1 MVSASFVSRLDPFHW
16 LRGPSPSRWLGAL
29 SVRSRIILLALIP
42 VAGFIANGASYI
54 AGEREVGDAF
64 ERYRRAVLTA
74 ETSHSFKEAL
84 NQMRITARDFAAA
97 PSDELV
103 GAFERANAV
112 ALEKLAIID
121 ESISDD
127 DRLRIAWLYSRLKE
141 VRERFR
147 NVVGE
152 QRIIGFTNDEGLQRK
167 LYDAGVAVERVINEK
182 IGWLGD
188 SDAKK
193 LLVSLLVMR
202 RYEAEQ
208 RIQSTSTS
216 YTLFF
221 SEYQNFSNTIGTIS
235 GATEQRADI
244 ESLVKAY
251 ADTFSSWSAMADRL
265 RPNLKIIDLD
275 TQQMMP
281 AADQIIDS
289 VRDSAHHDAVR
300 LSSSQ
305 SRTRAIILSV
315 GTAAVLL
322 GLILSWLIGRSITRP
337 IHKLSEAMTR
347 LAQGDT
353 SANIPATHEKH
364 AIGDMARSVLVF
376 RDTTIDREQLAEAR
390 NETARSREIRSQAI
404 AATIANFER
413 SVNAVLDRVRGAAG
427 RLEAASGRLNASA
440 DAMSSE
446 ARTAKDRVM
455 TASANVATAAGSVDE
470 LAASIG
476 EIANQAKQSTD
487 VAAQAV
493 AEARRTS
500 ATMSELAK
508 AATRIGEVVNLI
520 QSIAG
525 QTNLLALNATIEA
538 ARAGEAGRGFAV
550 VASEVKSLAGQ
561 TARATEEIAGQ
572 IGAIQSATADATQAI
587 AQVNTIIENMSAM
600 AANVASTVGQQNTAV
615 AIIADGVNSAS
626 TEARN
631 GADTMSR
638 VATASLE
645 ARTTAADVK
654 VMADALAL
662 EAEGLDSQVRQF
674 LIEVQAA

>member
-1 MVSASFVSRLDPFHW
+1 M
-16 LRGPSPSRWLGAL
+16 

-64 ERYRRAVLTA
+64 ERYRHAVLTA
-74 ETSHSFKEAL
+74 EASHSFKEAI
-84 NQMRITARDFAAA
+84 NQMRITARDFAAN
-97 PSDELV
+97 PSDELAD
-103 GAFERANAV
+103 AFEKANAL
-112 ALEKLAIID
+112 ALEKLAVID
-121 ESISDD
+121 EAVDD
-127 DRLRIAWLYSRLKE
+127 NDRLRIAWLSGRLKD
-141 VRERFR
+141 VRNRFR
-147 NVVGE
+147 DVVGE
-152 QRIIGFTNDEGLQRK
+152 QRVIGFTDTEGLQRK
-167 LYDAGVAVERVINEK
+167 LYDTGVAVERVINEK
-182 IGWLGD
+182 IDWLGD
-188 SDAKK
+188 ADAKK

-221 SEYQNFSNTIGTIS
+221 SEYQNFSGTIGKIS
-235 GATEQRADI
+235 GTSDQRADI
-244 ESLVKAY
+244 ENRVKAY
-251 ADTFSSWSAMADRL
+251 ADTFSGWSAIADKL

-289 VRDSAHHDAVR
+289 ARDGAHRDAVQ
-300 LSSSQ
+300 LSASQ
-305 SRTRAIILSV
+305 HRTRAIILSV

-322 GLILSWLIGRSITRP
+322 GLLLSWLIGRSITRP
-337 IHKLSEAMTR
+337 LHGLSEAMMR
-347 LAQGDT
+347 LARGDT
-353 SANIPATHEKH
+353 SAYIPATHEKH
-364 AIGDMARSVLVF
+364 AIGNMARTVLVF
-376 RDTTIDREQLAEAR
+376 RDTTIEREQLAEAR
-390 NETARSREIRSQAI
+390 NETARAREMRGQAI
-404 AATIANFER
+404 AAKIAHFER
-413 SVNAVLDRVRGAAG
+413 SVNAVLDKVRGAAE
-427 RLEAASGRLNASA
+427 RLESASGRLNASA

-446 ARTAKDRVM
+446 ARTAEDRVM
-455 TASANVATAAGSVDE
+455 TASSNVTTAAGSVDE

-476 EIANQAKQSTD
+476 EIANRAQQSTD

-508 AATRIGEVVNLI
+508 AATRIGEVINLI

-550 VASEVKSLAGQ
+550 VAAEVKSLAGQ
-561 TARATEEIAGQ
+561 TARATEDIAGQ

-587 AQVNTIIENMSAM
+587 ARVNGIIENMSAM
-600 AANVASTVGQQNTAV
+600 AASVAATVGQQNSAV
-615 AIIADGVNSAS
+615 AIIAEGVNSAS

-631 GADTMSR
+631 GAHAMSR
-638 VATASLE
+638 VATTTLE
-645 ARTTAADVK
+645 ARATAADVK
-654 VMADALAL
+654 VLADALAL

>member
-1 MVSASFVSRLDPFHW
+1 MVSASLGSGLNPLKW
-16 LRGPSPSRWLGAL
+16 LRGPRPSRWLGAL

-54 AGEREVGDAF
+54 AGEHEVGDAF
-64 ERYRRAVLTA
+64 DRYRRAVLTA
-74 ETSHSFKEAL
+74 EASHSFKEAI
-84 NQMRITARDFAAA
+84 NQMRITARDFAAN
-97 PSDELV
+97 PSDELAD
-103 GAFERANAV
+103 AFEKANTL
-112 ALEKLAIID
+112 ALEQIAVID
-121 ESISDD
+121 QSIDD
-127 DRLRIAWLYSRLKE
+127 NDRLRIAWLAGRLKE
-141 VRERFR
+141 VRNRFR
-147 NVVGE
+147 EVVNQ
-152 QRIIGFTNDEGLQRK
+152 QRIVGFTDSEGLQRK
-167 LYDAGVAVERVINEK
+167 LYDTGVAVERVINEK
-182 IGWLGD
+182 IDWLGD
-188 SDAKK
+188 ADAKK

-208 RIQSTSTS
+208 RIRSTSTS

-221 SEYQNFSNTIGTIS
+221 SEYENFSNTIKKIGGTM
-235 GATEQRADI
+235 EQRAAI
-244 ESLVKAY
+244 ENRVWAY
-251 ADTFSSWSAMADRL
+251 ADTFSNWSTITDKL

-275 TQQMMP
+275 TQEMMP

-289 VRDSAHHDAVR
+289 ARDGAHHDAAQ
-300 LSSSQ
+300 LSASQ
-305 SRTRAIILSV
+305 HRTRAIILSV

-337 IHKLSEAMTR
+337 LHGLSAAMMR

-353 SANIPATHEKH
+353 SAYIPATHERH
-364 AIGDMARSVLVF
+364 AIGDMARTVLVF
-376 RDTTIDREQLAEAR
+376 RDTTIEREHLAKAS
-390 NETARSREIRSQAI
+390 NETARSREIRSQTI
-404 AATIANFER
+404 ATKIANFER
-413 SVNAVLDRVRGAAG
+413 SVNAVLDKVRGAAA
-427 RLEAASGRLNASA
+427 RLESASGHLNASA
-440 DAMSSE
+440 DAVSAQ
-446 ARTAKDRVM
+446 ARTAEDRVM
-455 TASANVATAAGSVDE
+455 TASRDVTTAAGSVDE

-476 EIANQAKQSTD
+476 EIANQAQKSTD
-487 VAAQAV
+487 VAAEAV
-493 AEARRTS
+493 AEAHRTS

-508 AATRIGEVVNLI
+508 AATRIGEVINLI

-561 TARATEEIAGQ
+561 TARATEEIACQ

-587 AQVNTIIENMSAM
+587 AQVNGIIEHMSAM
-600 AANVASTVGQQNTAV
+600 AASVAATVGQQNSAV
-615 AIIADGVNSAS
+615 AIIAEGVNSAS

-631 GADTMSR
+631 GANAMSR

-654 VMADALAL
+654 VLADALAL
-662 EAEGLDSQVRQF
+662 EAEGLDSQIRQF